1 MSQICQYKTQKRQ
14 MREIKNYKGYR
25 KKPLIYG
32 MNTLGFFVFLA
43 ISLISL
49 LSFLGGFSLRKII
62 IVGIIIG
69 LSYLVAVALSSN
81 ETLIHFLFD
90 DKLPKKHSEDE

>member
-1 MSQICQYKTQKRQ
+1 
-14 MREIKNYKGYR
+14 MREIKNYKGFR

-32 MNTLGFFVFLA
+32 MNTLGFFVFLT
-43 ISLISL
+43 ISIISL

-62 IVGIIIG
+62 VVGIVIG

-81 ETLIHFLFD
+81 ESIINFLFD
-90 DKLPKKHSEDE
+90 DKLPKNHSDDE